1 MGIEVIVGI
10 IGVVVAAAGAGL
22 AYSSS
27 QDAAKA
33 QKESALANFNAQA
46 AAARQAGEAQSM
58 QARIAAQIASNE
70 KAAMD
75 RNAVTLEQQ
84 ASVNGQAGNENR
96 RRTREDY
103 ARMIAAQRAQIG
115 KSGITDTTGSPMSL
129 LAASAVGEQQAV
141 DEQLYQTEQQKRG
154 LFREADNQRAQGSAA
169 LMDVFGAQAR
179 GGAARLSATQQLGQ
193 AQLDLYS
200 SNAAASGMARQGTA
214 NLIASAGNIGQSA
227 YKMNWQTPRTAKI

>member
-27 QDAAKA
+27 QDAAKS
-33 QKESALANFNAQA
+33 QKESALANFNAQS

-70 KAAMD
+70 KASMD
-75 RNAVTLEQQ
+75 RNALTLEQQ
-84 ASVNGQAGNENR
+84 ASVNTQAGSENR

-115 KSGITDTTGSPMSL
+115 KSGVVDTSGSPMSL

-141 DEQLYQTEQQKRG
+141 DEQLYQTEGQRRG
-154 LFREADNQRAQGSAA
+154 LFREADNQRNQGTAA

-179 GGAARLSATQQLGQ
+179 GGAARLSATNQLGQ

-214 NLIASAGNIGQSA
+214 NLIASGGSIAKSA
-227 YKMNWQTPRTAKI
+227 YTVGWQTPRTAKI